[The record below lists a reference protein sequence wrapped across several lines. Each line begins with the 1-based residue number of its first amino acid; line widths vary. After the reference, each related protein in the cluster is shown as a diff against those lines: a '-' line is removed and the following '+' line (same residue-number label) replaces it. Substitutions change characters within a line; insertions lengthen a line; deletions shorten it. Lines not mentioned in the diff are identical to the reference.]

1 VIEPFEFCAG
11 DPAVLSERVQR
22 FAPGVRIRGVD
33 ANAPDGQ
40 IRAWLLPHM
49 NILSVRLQGSSV
61 ELPENRDFF
70 GFTLPLRGALD
81 IQQGSRVDTI
91 DRRSAHFLT
100 CGESVVF
107 RPRRHSQII
116 AVNIDASLAAQCGQ
130 REARAGGAPGSRL
143 IDEKEVA
150 YSCIEFSKWI
160 FQEIER
166 EGSALRDDR
175 AALEVEGALSG
186 LIAQLISPGPARGAR
201 IADRALRSAE
211 AILDA
216 HVEGAISLPQLAAEA
231 GCSVRTLTR
240 QFRARHGV
248 GPMGFLR
255 QRRLAAARRAL
266 LQADPL
272 MTTVTEVAVRYGF
285 YHGGRFANAYRAA
298 FGEAPSQTLRR

>member
-1 VIEPFEFCAG
+1 VIEPFEFRAE
-11 DPAVLSERVQR
+11 DPDALSEGVQR
-22 FAPGVRIRGVD
+22 FAPGVRIRGVE
-33 ANAPDGQ
+33 ANESRGR

-81 IQQGSRVDTI
+81 IQQGIRVDTI

-116 AVNIDASLAAQCGQ
+116 AVNIDASLAARCGQ

-160 FQEIER
+160 YQEIER
-166 EGSALRDDR
+166 EESALREPR
-175 AALEVEGALSG
+175 AALEVEGALSA
-186 LIAQLISPGPARGAR
+186 LIAQLIPPAPESGAR
-201 IADRALRSAE
+201 VADGALRRAE
-211 AILDA
+211 EILDA
-216 HVEGAISLPQLAAEA
+216 QVEGAISLPQLAAEV

-240 QFRARHGV
+240 QFRAQHGV

-255 QRRLAAARRAL
+255 KRRLAAVRRAL
-266 LQADPL
+266 LRADPAS
-272 MTTVTEVAVRYGF
+272 TTVTEVAVRYGF
-285 YHGGRFANAYRAA
+285 YHTGRFAGAYRAA
-298 FGEAPSQTLRR
+298 FGESPSETLRH